1 MVTIILISNSK
12 EEVTYKLLDGNNN
25 YRGQITVNK
34 SDLSY
39 KLKGKAEFTNSYET
53 QAYRLI
59 KRCIQ
64 LKRYPKTASKGWG

>member
-1 MVTIILISNSK
+1 MVTIVLLSNSDQQ
-12 EEVTYKLLDGNNN
+12 VIYKFVDGNNN

-39 KLKGKAEFTNSYET
+39 KLKDKEAFTNSYET

-59 KRCIQ
+59 MECIK
-64 LKRYPKTASKGWG
+64 LNKYPNTASKGWG

>member
-1 MVTIILISNSK
+1 MVTIILLSNNDQQ
-12 EEVTYKLLDGNNN
+12 VIYKFVDGNNN

-39 KLKGKAEFTNSYET
+39 KLKDKEAFTNSYET

-59 KRCIQ
+59 KECIK
-64 LKRYPKTASKGWG
+64 LNKYPNTASKGWG